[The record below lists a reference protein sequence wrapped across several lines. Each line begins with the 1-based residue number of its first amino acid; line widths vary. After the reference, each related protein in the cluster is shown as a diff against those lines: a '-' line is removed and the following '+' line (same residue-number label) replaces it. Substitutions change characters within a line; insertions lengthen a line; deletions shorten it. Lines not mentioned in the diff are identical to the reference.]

1 MKLVNIGMNRT
12 CLFLF
17 GVGAATLED
26 LQLDEAEGHEAES
39 EPGHDSGEEDQEA
52 RDPGVDEPPRRPER
66 YAAEPRR
73 VGLHVPSQHP
83 SRHHGIDHMHRSSLS
98 V

>member
-1 MKLVNIGMNRT
+1 MKLENIGMNRT

-39 EPGHDSGEEDQEA
+39 EPGHDSGEED
-52 RDPGVDEPPRRPER
+52 
-66 YAAEPRR
+66 
-73 VGLHVPSQHP
+73 
-83 SRHHGIDHMHRSSLS
+83 
-98 V
+98 